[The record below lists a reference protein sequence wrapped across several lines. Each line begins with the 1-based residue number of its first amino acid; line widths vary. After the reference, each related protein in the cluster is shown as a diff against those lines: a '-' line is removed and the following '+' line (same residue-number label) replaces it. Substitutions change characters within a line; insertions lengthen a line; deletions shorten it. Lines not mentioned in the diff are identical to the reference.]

1 MIEDTAIMLILLM
14 GGVPTLLGL
23 IYVILTRPSK
33 YYYKL
38 SGGRVRKIR
47 IRDGKER

>member
-14 GGVPTLLGL
+14 GGVPTILGL
-23 IYVILTRPSK
+23 IYAILTRPSK

-38 SGGRVRKIR
+38 TDSGVRKIR
-47 IRDGKER
+47 IRDGRRR